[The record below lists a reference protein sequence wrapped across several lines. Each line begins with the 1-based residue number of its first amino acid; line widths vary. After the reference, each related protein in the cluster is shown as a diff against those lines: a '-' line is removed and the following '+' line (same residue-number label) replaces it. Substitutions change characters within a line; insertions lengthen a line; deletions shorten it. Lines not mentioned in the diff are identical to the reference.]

1 MKLTKYGHSCVLVE
15 AEERGKP
22 RVALFDPGVWSEVP
36 VEALTQ
42 LDDIFISHIHPDHID
57 MAKLQALVAKFPQ
70 ARITAPTEVVQ
81 QLHQAGFTQ
90 AADVAPEGASLFAA
104 PHEGHLPFMQ
114 PPEEIGIHFLNA
126 YSHPGDSHSFNETM
140 PVLGLP
146 VQAPWG
152 SMMNA
157 VDLAL
162 KLKPKYI
169 LPLHDWHWR
178 DEARDWSYAR
188 MEQLFKEA
196 GIAFLKPV
204 NGQAIEVNL

>member
-15 AEERGKP
+15 ANEQGRP
-22 RVALFDPGVWSEVP
+22 RVALFDPGVWNELP
-36 VEALTQ
+36 VDALTQ

-57 MAKLQALVAKFPQ
+57 MAKLQAVVAKFPQ

-81 QLHQAGFTQ
+81 QLHQAGFMQ
-90 AADVAPEGASLFAA
+90 AADVAPEGVSIFAA

-114 PPEEIGIHFLNA
+114 PPEEIGIHLLSA
-126 YSHPGDSHSFNETM
+126 YSHPGDSHSFSETM

-152 SMMNA
+152 SMIDA

-162 KLKPKYI
+162 KLKPQYV

-178 DEARDWSYAR
+178 DEARDWAYDR

-196 GIAFLKPV
+196 GITFLKPV
-204 NGQAIEVNL
+204 NGQAIEINL